1 MLMVVVG
8 DSSLQQYSPSR
19 VAWSEGRWPLGAG
32 LHSSSEPS
40 KLSQWPCGHDNNTIN
55 IALGI
60 IIIILIT
67 VNAYILINNSY
78 CLTLLVGWQERDL
91 ACKKSCIGNPQKFLF
106 VKTFG
111 DMD

>member
-40 KLSQWPCGHDNNTIN
+40 KLSQWPCGHDNSTIN
-55 IALGI
+55 IVLGI
-60 IIIILIT
+60 IIIITIIIIVSSQLLYLLIELKQ
-67 VNAYILINNSY
+67 AGLILKD
-78 CLTLLVGWQERDL
+78 WQ
-91 ACKKSCIGNPQKFLF
+91 
-106 VKTFG
+106 
-111 DMD
+111 